1 MIDYPVAAFYGNRK
15 PNVFTSRW
23 KGGVM
28 DLTKRQGAILDLLLR
43 GTNEATLGSMASEL
57 GVSARTVHREI
68 ARLAVP
74 LRRDFSLVLS
84 GRSGHGLSVMGTQ
97 ENIDACRAHLDKNVS
112 DNLDPEDRRRMLAL
126 MLLDASDALKTFA
139 LTYELDITTVAVRH
153 DLDILR
159 PWFGLYAL
167 ELTARKGLG
176 VLLEGAESSRRQA
189 LCSIIMEHYGEAGL
203 LDLIREEAIAKPVKV
218 AMLRTSA
225 LCNEEPRIGHGELV
239 LRLFPPEPFREAE
252 RVLSGLTKHC
262 LPALAPRDYLGLV
275 IHLGVASSRRRQ
287 GHRLEDGAFLVD
299 QASPAAE
306 FDTGGVARAVIA
318 GMSRIGA
325 LPDDPVETRS
335 VERFLRGAKPERT
348 LGGLSDSGIG
358 TTAEAIM
365 LMEECG
371 RELECNLLDD
381 RVLRDGLAAHWGPAF
396 YRVRNHFPI
405 RNPMLKQIISE
416 YSTLFSVIRASCTR
430 VFPGVDIPDDEIGY
444 LVLHFGSAIARKRS
458 NGDRFRALVVCSAGI
473 GSARMLASRIK
484 AELPQ
489 IEIVA
494 NLSWFDVTAVSRDR
508 WDILVSTIPL
518 PLDPGEYVLVDPL
531 LSAQGLKAL
540 QAHVAARKSRV
551 DTVEKP
557 DFPPQGDTSLAELK
571 LRSRQLQAVIG
582 VLERL
587 TVFRDARCGDDWDGF
602 LYAAIERCAGS
613 GLLHDKDAAFRDLQE
628 RSRDFGILLPSSRV
642 LFLHARSEGVS
653 TSSLSLHAFAD
664 GIQPGVG
671 TWESMP
677 TRLALMLA
685 PRSLDRETQD
695 ILNEIS
701 VSLLDAG
708 TIEVLQAADEASI
721 KYHYSRYLDR
731 YFRSIPSQG
740 A

>member
-1 MIDYPVAAFYGNRK
+1 
-15 PNVFTSRW
+15 
-23 KGGVM
+23 M
-28 DLTKRQGAILDLLLR
+28 DLTKRQCAILDLLLR
-43 GTNEATLGSMASEL
+43 TPNEATLGTMASEL

-84 GRSGHGLSVMGTQ
+84 GRSGHGLSVTGTQ
-97 ENIDACRAHLDKNVS
+97 ANIDACRAHLHSNAP

-126 MLLDASDALKTFA
+126 MLLDAPDALKTFA
-139 LTYELDITTVAVRH
+139 LTYELDITTVAVRR
-153 DLDILR
+153 DLDMLR
-159 PWFGLYAL
+159 PWFGLYGL

-203 LDLIREEAIAKPVKV
+203 LELIREDAVAKPARVT
-218 AMLRTSA
+218 MLRRNITPD
-225 LCNEEPRIGHGELV
+225 EEAEGGQGELV

-252 RVLSGLTKHC
+252 RVLSGLTKHS

-275 IHLGVASSRRRQ
+275 VHLGVASSRRRQ

-306 FDTGGVARAVIA
+306 FDTAGVARAVIA

-325 LPDDPVETRS
+325 LPDDPSEIRS

-348 LGGLSDSGIG
+348 MGGFSDSGIG
-358 TTAEAIM
+358 SIAEALM
-365 LMEECG
+365 LIEECG
-371 RELECNLLDD
+371 RSLDCNLADD
-381 RVLRDGLAAHWGPAF
+381 RELRDGLAAHWGPAF

-405 RNPMLKQIISE
+405 RNPMLKQIVAE

-458 NGDRFRALVVCSAGI
+458 GGERFRALVVCSAGI

-484 AELPQ
+484 AELPR

-531 LSAQGLKAL
+531 LSADGLEAL
-540 QAHVAARKSRV
+540 RAHMAARKSRM
-551 DTVEKP
+551 DAAEKP
-557 DFPPQGDTSLAELK
+557 AQETPVDGTLAELK

-587 TVFRDARCGDDWDGF
+587 TVFHDARCGDDWDGF

-613 GLLHDKDAAFRDLQE
+613 GLLHDKEAAFRDLQE

-653 TSSLSLHAFAD
+653 ASSLSLHAFPD
-664 GIQPGVG
+664 GIACAAGS
-671 TWESMP
+671 WETMP

-721 KYHYSRYLDR
+721 QYHYSRYLDR
-731 YFRSIPSQG
+731 YFRSIPPQG

>member
-1 MIDYPVAAFYGNRK
+1 
-15 PNVFTSRW
+15 
-23 KGGVM
+23 M
-28 DLTKRQGAILDLLLR
+28 DLTKRQCAILDLLLR
-43 GTNEATLGSMASEL
+43 ATTEATLGGMATEL

-84 GRSGHGLSVMGTQ
+84 GRSGHGLSVVGTR
-97 ENIDACRAHLDKNVS
+97 ENLDACRAHLDSNAP

-139 LTYELDITTVAVRH
+139 LTYELDITTVAVRR
-153 DLDILR
+153 DLDVLR
-159 PWFGLYAL
+159 PWFGLYGL

-203 LDLIREEAIAKPVKV
+203 LELIREDALAKPARVP
-218 AMLRTSA
+218 MLRRAILPDKATGASQ
-225 LCNEEPRIGHGELV
+225 GQLV
-239 LRLFPPEPFREAE
+239 LRLFPPAPFREAE
-252 RVLSGLTKHC
+252 RVLSGLTKHG

-275 IHLGVASSRRRQ
+275 VHLGVASSRRRQ
-287 GHRLEDGAFLVD
+287 GHRLEDGAFPVD

-306 FDTGGVARAVIA
+306 FDTAGVALAVVA
-318 GMSRIGA
+318 GMFRIGA
-325 LPDDPVETRS
+325 LPDDPAEIRS
-335 VERFLRGAKPERT
+335 VERFLRGAKPERA
-348 LGGLSDSGIG
+348 LGGFPDSSIG
-358 TTAEAIM
+358 SISEALLLI
-365 LMEECG
+365 EDCG
-371 RELECNLLDD
+371 RALDCHLADD

-396 YRVRNHFPI
+396 YRVRNNFPI
-405 RNPMLKQIISE
+405 RNPMLKQIIAE
-416 YSTLFSVIRASCTR
+416 YSTLFSVIRAACTR

-458 NGDRFRALVVCSAGI
+458 GGERFRALVVCSAGI

-484 AELPQ
+484 AELPR

-531 LSAQGLKAL
+531 LSADGLEAL
-540 QAHVAARKSRV
+540 RAHMAARKSTA
-551 DTVEKP
+551 DAIEKP
-557 DFPPQGDTSLAELK
+557 AREPQVDGTLADLK

-587 TVFRDARCGDDWDGF
+587 TVFHDARCGDDWDGF
-602 LYAAIERCAGS
+602 LYAAIERCAVA
-613 GLLHDKDAAFRDLQE
+613 GLLHDKESAFRDLQE
-628 RSRDFGILLPSSRV
+628 RSRDFGILLPSSCV
-642 LFLHARSEGVS
+642 LFLHARSEGIS
-653 TSSLSLHAFAD
+653 TSSLSLHAFPE
-664 GIQPGVG
+664 GIPCTAGP
-671 TWESMP
+671 WESMP

-708 TIEVLQAADEASI
+708 TIEVLQTADEASI

-731 YFRSIPSQG
+731 YFRSIPPQG